1 MTARPRPGELMAI
14 GLFIYEFG
22 ELERVVDEALA
33 ESVAIVQ
40 SINPSER
47 VPREF
52 KERVQKLLTFHRTRL
67 PMKIF
72 RSRVEP
78 LLLELRDLLLLIRND
93 IAHGRFDEYQHDIL
107 GGAERVAVLR
117 RELIAAMGWR
127 A

>member
-1 MTARPRPGELMAI
+1 MTARPPPDELMAI

-22 ELERVVDEALA
+22 ELERVVDNALA
-33 ESVAIVQ
+33 ESVAIVR

-67 PMKIF
+67 PMKTF

-78 LLLELRDLLLLIRND
+78 LLLELRDLLLLMRND
-93 IAHGRFDEYQHDIL
+93 VAHGRFDEYQHDIL
-107 GGAERVAVLR
+107 VGAERAVVLKERWRCVAN
-117 RELIAAMGWR
+117 
-127 A
+127 